1 MAHKKRPVP
10 KLIVRQNAFSR
21 FLKENYGYTDV
32 RQYTEPKKFSSRLNS
47 IFLAKDRDGKDI
59 FIKAC
64 RYGDMSENEYRC
76 TMALWEQAPENFARP
91 LAYYAGKKH
100 AFCSTEYR
108 PGKDLRTLIELEGGV
123 SLTAEQKA
131 QIVEDLYSIFQAL
144 QRADIVHCDFAL
156 KNMLL
161 HNGRVILID
170 CQLSARRGNTKR
182 ISYFSNILKL
192 CLYKWLAPVNAN
204 VLTWEDTAGILHS
217 IQKVGTDDAHR
228 ERFDAICA
236 EVKASIGKLRYV
248 MPYPSLDE
256 LNHCIKVSY
265 LRSLFHPKSKL
276 RSRYRHVTEMLKYI
290 KSQHPSIIGNK
301 KND

>member
-47 IFLAKDRDGKDI
+47 IFLAKDSEGNDI

-76 TMALWEQAPENFARP
+76 TLALWELAPENFAKP
-91 LAYYAGKKH
+91 LAYHAGKKYS
-100 AFCSTEYR
+100 FCSSEYR
-108 PGKDLRTLIELEGGV
+108 PGKDLRTLVELEKSV
-123 SLTAEQKA
+123 SLSAEQKA
-131 QIVEDLYSIFQAL
+131 QIVEDIYNIFHAFQKAN
-144 QRADIVHCDFAL
+144 IVHCDVGL

-161 HNGRVILID
+161 HNGRVIMID
-170 CQLSARRGNTKR
+170 CQQSTRRDNTKP
-182 ISYFSNILKL
+182 ISMFDNILKL
-192 CLYKWLAPVNAN
+192 CLYKWESPVGTN
-204 VLTWEDTAGILHS
+204 VLEWEDTGGILRS
-217 IQKVGTDDAHR
+217 IQLVGTDDAHR
-228 ERFDAICA
+228 ERYKAICA
-236 EVKASIGKLRYV
+236 EVKAALGKFKYT
-248 MPYPSLDE
+248 MPYPSLAE

-276 RSRYRHVTEMLKYI
+276 RARYQHVTEMLKYM
-290 KSQHPSIIGNK
+290 KEHHPGLTEGR
-301 KND
+301 